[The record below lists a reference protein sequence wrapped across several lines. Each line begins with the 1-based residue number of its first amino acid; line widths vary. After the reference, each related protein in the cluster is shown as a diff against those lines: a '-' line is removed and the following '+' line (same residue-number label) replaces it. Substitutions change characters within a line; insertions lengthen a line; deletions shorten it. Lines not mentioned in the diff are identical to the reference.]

1 MILGF
6 QGTTLVNYPKQ
17 VSSVIFLSDCNFHC
31 PYCYNKS
38 LVYPDRNTQPLSKD
52 YILDELEIR
61 KGFISG
67 VCITGGEPTLYHFDL
82 IKLIEDIK
90 ERCPELL
97 IKLDTNGSRPE
108 VLQSLFDRKLIDYVA
123 MDYKAAPDEYNNHMC
138 KYDVGDAIIDSINII
153 RNTFKESG
161 NYEFRTT
168 VVRDLFTKR
177 VAKKMARY
185 LEPDDKIFLQNFK
198 FFGEDVHINTK
209 VFSDIDV
216 AGLNEVEIKDI
227 ASPIFNKCK
236 SVTLRN
242 F

>member
-38 LVYPDRNTQPLSKD
+38 LVYPDRNTQPLSKE
-52 YILDELEIR
+52 YILNELEIR

-90 ERCPELL
+90 ERCPDLL

-108 VLQSLFDRKLIDYVA
+108 VLKSLFERKLIDYVA
-123 MDYKAAPDEYNNHMC
+123 MDYKTAPDEYSNDMS
-138 KYDVGDAIIDSINII
+138 KYDVGDAIIDSIEII
-153 RNTFKESG
+153 RNQFKESN

-168 VVRDLFTKR
+168 VVRDLFTKK

-185 LEPDDKIFLQNFK
+185 LEADDKIFLQNFK
-198 FFGEDVHINTK
+198 YFGDGLHINTK
-209 VFSDIDV
+209 TFKDIET
-216 AGLNEVEIKDI
+216 AGFGENEIKDI

-236 SVTLRN
+236 QVFLRN